1 MGRKKSKSWLVKK
14 RKGFIRCKVSKTST
28 FLCHLFTSSNYQSD
42 RIMWQNHLDRFDRH
56 RVIQNPSGNGC
67 YTVII
72 YVWSDH
78 NNSFLYFQWK
88 LSKILHDNKCQNFS
102 VFRKPCFPFQS
113 SLYKFLSTYKY
124 ISLNIIRSFFYSR
137 QSTGC
142 SLNIVF
148 LPIVFRNLPSFLT
161 SCT

>member
-1 MGRKKSKSWLVKK
+1 
-14 RKGFIRCKVSKTST
+14 
-28 FLCHLFTSSNYQSD
+28 
-42 RIMWQNHLDRFDRH
+42 MWQNHLDRFDRH
-56 RVIQNPSGNGC
+56 RVIQNPFGIGC

-102 VFRKPCFPFQS
+102 VFRKPWFAFQS

-148 LPIVFRNLPSFLT
+148 FLNSASSAAALVFYLPGV
-161 SCT
+161 CTHTDIERKQSPENILKSSKKHNI